1 MGQEAALE
9 ANDRASGTAYLRYLP
24 LGEASSR
31 YPRPWPCV
39 SCLSAAGGQ
48 EDRDTAVGD
57 LGWFVPWLTSR

>member
-9 ANDRASGTAYLRYLP
+9 ANDRAAGSAYFRYLP

-39 SCLSAAGGQ
+39 GCLSAVVVRRTEAPLLETLAGLY
-48 EDRDTAVGD
+48 
-57 LGWFVPWLTSR
+57 LG